1 MRCAPKLAMTVDVGK
16 PTCSQSF
23 AYLES
28 SLVSDVWLG
37 MRSWESSSS
46 SEMLLGL
53 SVLGGSQEESV

>member
-1 MRCAPKLAMTVDVGK
+1 MRCALKLAMMGDAGK
-16 PTCSQSF
+16 PTCSQGFS
-23 AYLES
+23 YLES

-37 MRSWESSSS
+37 ARSWESSSS

>member
-1 MRCAPKLAMTVDVGK
+1 MRCAPKLALTADVGK
-16 PTCSQSF
+16 PTCSQGL

-37 MRSWESSSS
+37 VRSWKSGSS

-53 SVLGGSQEESV
+53 SVLGGSNEKSV